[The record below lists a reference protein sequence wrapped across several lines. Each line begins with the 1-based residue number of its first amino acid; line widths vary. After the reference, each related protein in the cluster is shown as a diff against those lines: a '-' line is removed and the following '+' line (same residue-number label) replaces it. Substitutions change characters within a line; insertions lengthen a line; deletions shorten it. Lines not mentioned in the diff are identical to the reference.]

1 MNGIAGSHRFRRP
14 VVQSSLIAAACAVLS
29 ACGYTLAGQ
38 GSFLPEYI
46 ETVAI
51 PTFENETAVFD
62 VETML
67 TQEVR
72 TAFIGRGSYR
82 VQSDVGGADASLI
95 GTITD
100 ISIDPAS
107 FNADQ
112 QASRYIFT
120 LEADIE
126 FRDLTTNEVLWDDTM
141 EFSDTYEVASGA
153 GGVANVATFFGQRSN
168 TVERLASDFATS
180 VVSGILEAF

>member
-1 MNGIAGSHRFRRP
+1 MHGIRGNRVVHRR
-14 VVQSSLIAAACAVLS
+14 VVRFVLLVVGCGLLS
-29 ACGYTLAGQ
+29 GCGYTLSGQ
-38 GSFLPEYI
+38 GSFLPDYI

-51 PTFENETAVFD
+51 PTFENETPVFD
-62 VETML
+62 VENML

-82 VQSDVGGADASLI
+82 VLSDVSGADASLI

-100 ISIDPAS
+100 IRIDPAS

-126 FRDLTTNEVLWDDTM
+126 FRDLTTDEVLWDDTM

>member
-1 MNGIAGSHRFRRP
+1 MHGKWGSRPIRRP
-14 VVQSSLIAAACAVLS
+14 VVHFVLLVVVCGLLS
-29 ACGYTLAGQ
+29 GCGYTLAGQ

-51 PTFENETAVFD
+51 PTFDNDTAVFD

-82 VQSDVGGADASLI
+82 VQSDVSGADASLL

-100 ISIDPAS
+100 IRIEPAS

-126 FRDLTTNEVLWDDTM
+126 FRDLTTDEVLWDDTM
-141 EFSDTYEVASGA
+141 EFSDTYEVASGT